1 MSPPISEEQRQK
13 MEQRLF
19 ELKQEHRD
27 MDDVINRL
35 LLTPVVEEMQLKR
48 FKKRKLLLKD
58 SIAKIENALSPDIL
72 AWAVTLAG
80 KQTSKI

>member
-1 MSPPISEEQRQK
+1 MPQPLTEDQRQK
-13 MEQRLF
+13 MQQRLY

-35 LLTPVVEEMQLKR
+35 LLTPVVEELQLKR

-58 SIAKIENALSPDIL
+58 TILKFENALIPDIL
-72 AWAVTLAG
+72 A
-80 KQTSKI
+80 